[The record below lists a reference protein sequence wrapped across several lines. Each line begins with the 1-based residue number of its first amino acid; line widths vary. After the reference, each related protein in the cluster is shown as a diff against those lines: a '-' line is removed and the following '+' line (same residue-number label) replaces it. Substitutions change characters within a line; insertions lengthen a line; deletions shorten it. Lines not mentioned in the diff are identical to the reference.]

1 MTGQTITMYNPNI
14 GDKKVTVAGGSTGP
28 YLISGVG
35 VVIVAWGYFKLR
47 KRHQLKPTDT
57 PKIQK

>member
-14 GDKKVTVAGGSTGP
+14 GNEKVTVAGGSTGP

-35 VVIVAWGYFKLR
+35 VVIVAWGYFKFR
-47 KRHQLKPTDT
+47 KRRQLEPTDL
-57 PKIQK
+57 PKVKK

>member
-1 MTGQTITMYNPNI
+1 MYNLNI